1 MSDNVYAKISEK
13 MKNERFTDEEIKT
26 VERAKEQLSSYTS
39 GGSVLGG
46 AAALML
52 ARAKNFK
59 GLQVMAIGV
68 GGFLIGSQVGII
80 MGAMASVRTIQS
92 IPNFQRVINIVQEV
106 REEGA
111 AAAAGG
117 VAAPRGPRNNG
128 SIQHDRAASMSSAG
142 TQRFPMQPRLGSEL
156 MTDDAVAQQV
166 LPEQGFKDGD
176 GYHGGRDPGSAAGSG
191 GARQDSAW
199 AHVDQK
205 AKELHNNS
213 PGWSQIRQ
221 QNMPRSAWNDV
232 RDGRDRTRSPN
243 DQPSENDHDDHDHRH
258 HDGLGSDSKRMSA
271 AAAAAAG
278 SAKVSG
284 WDRVR
289 KSEVGGDGVL
299 NASSADGPSEF
310 PRTRED
316 MENRP
321 SRLKNQYGDAM

>member
-13 MKNERFTDEEIKT
+13 MKNERFTDEEIKI
-26 VERAKEQLSSYTS
+26 VEKAKEQLSSYTT
-39 GGSVLGG
+39 GGSVIGG
-46 AAALML
+46 ATGLML

-59 GLQVMAIGV
+59 GLQAMAIGV
-68 GGFLIGSQVGII
+68 GGFLIGSQMGII

-111 AAAAGG
+111 AAAAGTP
-117 VAAPRGPRNNG
+117 AGPRRHG
-128 SIQHDRAASMSSAG
+128 GPMQHDRAASMPSAG
-142 TQRFPMQPRLGSEL
+142 TQRFPIQPRLGSEL

-166 LPEQGFKDGD
+166 HPEQGFKDGD
-176 GYHGGRDPGSAAGSG
+176 GYHGGRDPGSSGSST
-191 GARQDSAW
+191 ARQDSAW

-232 RDGRDRTRSPN
+232 RQGGSRARSTN
-243 DQPSENDHDDHDHRH
+243 DSPSGDHDDHDHRH
-258 HDGLGSDSKRMSA
+258 HDGLGSDSKRPSTT
-271 AAAAAAG
+271 
-278 SAKVSG
+278 SSSTKTSH
-284 WDRVR
+284 WDRIR
-289 KSEVGGDGVL
+289 KGEAGGDGFVGV
-299 NASSADGPSEF
+299 SGTGTVVDGPSEF

-316 MENRP
+316 LENRP
-321 SRLKNQYGDAM
+321 SRHKNQYGDAM